1 MPVFDSVSLPVVVVQ
16 DEVVCVTHEED
27 ILLLLLL
34 LSFFEKR
41 RRPSLISVFF
51 IVNFF
56 VPKKDRY
63 LSIFFSSL
71 VSLSLRDGSKMKHLE
86 KRPSFSWSEGMQ
98 VKSCE
103 SGLQEKKSKREEEE
117 GKLKIMHEEK
127 KYQVQREFCLWL
139 QSFFLLFLWTQKK
152 RMKSLTPSSWLF
164 KDKKPTLKEIPA
176 EKTKLRRQ
184 SKWRKRH
191 QRWYHQIQLL
201 FLFLTS
207 VFLESG
213 SLYSHWHV
221 HHIIIKSERDIRTM
235 MMMVVEPKTGK
246 GIFLDKV

>member
-1 MPVFDSVSLPVVVVQ
+1 MKL
-16 DEVVCVTHEED
+16 CVLLTKRTSFFFFFFFLFLKREED
-27 ILLLLLL
+27 PLSSPCSLLWTSLSQRKTDTS
-34 LSFFEKR
+34 LSFS
-41 RRPSLISVFF
+41 PLSL
-51 IVNFF
+51 
-56 VPKKDRY
+56 
-63 LSIFFSSL
+63 SSL
-71 VSLSLRDGSKMKHLE
+71 FHWETEAKWNTLKNVRLFLDQRVCKSSHAS
-86 KRPSFSWSEGMQ
+86 Q
-98 VKSCE
+98 V
-103 SGLQEKKSKREEEE
+103 KREEESRRVRE
-117 GKLKIMHEEK
+117 GRRRKIENHARGK